1 MAQNVMNVDTK
12 HPLYSDFITEYER
25 VDDCVAGERRIKKQ
39 GSLYL
44 PRPSAWDDDRFK
56 NYQLRARFMNATA
69 RTLSALI
76 GIAMEKPLGIQMES
90 SFDYLRENSDGKG
103 RSINQLFRDAL
114 SQNLRKGR
122 GGILLDNTK
131 INDGEYMV
139 ETTIAQNSAERWVLR
154 HFDAKHIINWRT
166 VNGKLS
172 LLVLKYHEEVETD
185 GFEHDPI
192 TIWLE
197 YRMVK
202 GKCYGRVWKSPSGVN
217 QPAAIVFGSGESQT
231 QLIPIAINGAQLDHI
246 PFAWYGSENND
257 EIPDAPPLAD
267 IAALNIGH
275 YQADADIAESAFITG
290 QPTVSVTGLTEAW
303 AKNFIKNG
311 VNLGAAIVF
320 GSGESQTQLIPI
332 AINGAQLDHIP
343 FAWYGSENNDEIPDA
358 PPLADIAALNIGH
371 YQADAD
377 IAESAFITGQPTV
390 SVTGLTEAWAK
401 NFIKNGVNLGAM
413 EGLLLPVGG
422 KLEIVQAKE
431 TTVSFTRQD
440 RIQEQLA
447 LVGAKF
453 IERGAGSRTATQATD
468 EAQTDNSVLSQCVGN
483 VEAAI
488 NLALSWV
495 GAGTLTANKRYVA
508 VSFDSQALVAMMGAV
523 QSNLMLIED
532 FVKWQQQIGLADPNA
547 TVEDIVT
554 QLRNQNVDFTQPVT
568 LDMETNEDE
577 VDPDK
582 DPEEEVE

>member
-311 VNLGAAIVF
+311 VNLGA
-320 GSGESQTQLIPI
+320 
-332 AINGAQLDHIP
+332 
-343 FAWYGSENNDEIPDA
+343 
-358 PPLADIAALNIGH
+358 
-371 YQADAD
+371 
-377 IAESAFITGQPTV
+377 
-390 SVTGLTEAWAK
+390 
-401 NFIKNGVNLGAM
+401 M